1 MKKELVYKLSQLIE
15 NNVELIDSLNVLI
28 KIYKGNKKEKI
39 LQVKKSLER
48 GVPLHISFSIISKEE
63 NFLNLLQVAE
73 KTGDIKGVF
82 KILAN
87 KYEFE
92 EKIKKDFIV
101 IMIYPVS
108 VLILSFFLFIFI
120 LIYILPKFND
130 IYIQLGVKLP
140 LITRIILYLSNNIYL
155 VFGFFILLFLVIYI
169 LRELILRRIS
179 LYKEYVIIKFLS
191 SMYVNLS
198 AKISFLDSL
207 NNSYKLNDLLI
218 EKKIKKAYMS
228 LYKGNKVDK
237 IFDKDY
243 FGDEFL
249 AYITIGEKT
258 GNMELIF
265 KNMLNIYSQKFR
277 VKIKTYLKILEPL
290 MILFI
295 SFIVALLIIAIMLPI
310 LNMGDSIQNI

>member
-92 EKIKKDFIV
+92 EKIKKDFMV